1 MPQRQ
6 TMNVSLP
13 KTQEQFVR
21 SQVDSGRYRT
31 ASEVVRDG
39 LRLLEE
45 NEHRRLV
52 EKWIYEDLS
61 DEEMALLPA
70 ELKDRVREHF
80 RKLVDDGL
88 RSAEE
93 GGWLD
98 GPETLAGIRARV
110 TARHRKRS

>member
-1 MPQRQ
+1 MPRQ

-13 KTQEQFVR
+13 KAQEQFVR
-21 SQVDSGRYRT
+21 EQVVKGRYRT

-45 NEHRRLV
+45 AEHRRLV
-52 EKWIYEDLS
+52 EKWIYEDLTDQELAS
-61 DEEMALLPA
+61 LPL
-70 ELKDRVREHF
+70 ELKERVQTHF
-80 RKLVDDGL
+80 RRLIDEGV

-98 GPETLAGIRARV
+98 GSKALAEIRGRLADR
-110 TARHRKRS
+110 RRDRS